1 MGRLAPIK
9 STVRFVE
16 RTFKRLPPKLETCW
30 PAFPL
35 KLSLNTHTIISGL
48 VMVLT
53 LVTVTNF
60 IFLPHTIVLVVWK
73 CFWAMKAILKVRRT
87 RKINGVSKELKDSP
101 KKRGKGV
108 ETALANESLD
118 IIPPINNT
126 VKKCPLF

>member
-1 MGRLAPIK
+1 
-9 STVRFVE
+9 
-16 RTFKRLPPKLETCW
+16 
-30 PAFPL
+30 
-35 KLSLNTHTIISGL
+35 
-48 VMVLT
+48 
-53 LVTVTNF
+53 
-60 IFLPHTIVLVVWK
+60 
-73 CFWAMKAILKVRRT
+73 MKAILKVRRT